1 MKENKLSDNGIE
13 KLLGSITGI
22 VVQALA
28 VTKKV
33 KNNQNY
39 YS

>member
-22 VVQALA
+22 IVQALA
-28 VTKKV
+28 VAKKV